1 MNNTQSLQAD
11 VIIVGAGI
19 AGLMAGNWL
28 QENGRS
34 VIILEKEAALGG
46 RMATKQL
53 ENGRADTGAQFFTV
67 REPQFQSYVQQWID
81 AGVVFEWSR
90 GWADG
95 SMVANNADK
104 YPRYAVNQGMAALCQ
119 HLGQQLMIRQQ
130 IEVTSVSQQETKWQL
145 LTIDGTTFISNA
157 LILTSPM
164 PISFALLARGQV
176 MLTPEDRYQLEQIEF
191 APCWTSVVEIE
202 GTLDLPSPGAI
213 QRPEA
218 TVSWIADNRQK
229 GISQNNTV
237 LTMHIS
243 PQKSRLWAL
252 SPAHEIEGVFRQ
264 EIRPFL
270 AKDSVIKKIT
280 VHYWPYAIPT
290 TTHPART
297 LLAQN
302 VPPLAF
308 AGDAFAGPRV
318 EGAALSGL
326 AAAMQINQ
334 QLL

>member
-1 MNNTQSLQAD
+1 MNSTQSLQAD

-28 QENGRS
+28 KENGRA
-34 VIILEKEAALGG
+34 VIILEKEAVIGG

-53 ENGRADTGAQFFTV
+53 ENGRADIGAQFFTV
-67 REPQFQSYVQQWID
+67 REPQFQSYVEQWID

-95 SMVANNADK
+95 SMVADNADK
-104 YPRYAVNQGMAALCQ
+104 YPRYAVNQGMEALCQ
-119 HLGQQLMIRQQ
+119 HLGNPLMIKRQT
-130 IEVTSVSQQETKWQL
+130 EVVSISQQQTKWQL
-145 LTIDGTTFISNA
+145 LTTNGTTLTSNA
-157 LILTSPM
+157 LILTPPM
-164 PISFALLARGQV
+164 PISLTLLDRGQV
-176 MLTPEDRYQLEQIEF
+176 MLTAEDRHQLEQIGF
-191 APCWTSVVEIE
+191 APCWSSVVEID
-202 GTLDLPSPGAI
+202 GLIDLPPPGVM

-229 GISQNNTV
+229 GISQNSTV
-237 LTMHIS
+237 ITMHIS
-243 PQKSRLWAL
+243 PQKSKLWAL

-270 AKDSVIKKIT
+270 AKNSVIKKIS
-280 VHYWPYAIPT
+280 VHYWPHAIPT

-302 VPPLAF
+302 VPPLVF

-334 QLL
+334 QIL